1 MALIGDH
8 CGLCSVRGL
17 CDTYWGS
24 GTTAT
29 AKVPEGTW
37 YDLTGTVVRE
47 HGVKSFVLQE
57 AKTNAEVLVRTPTPS
72 YAVPMDR
79 DIRILGARRVVD
91 PDDEE
96 ALIAAVASVSE
107 ILVVDE

>member
-1 MALIGDH
+1 M
-8 CGLCSVRGL
+8 
-17 CDTYWGS
+17 
-24 GTTAT
+24 
-29 AKVPEGTW
+29 PEGTW